1 MGVAHPLP
9 KTKGILSRIGEI
21 IVGTDREGREKKRD
35 AMSIPF
41 PEVIRQ
47 HILHRVSLEVADWWL
62 LVAEQPE
69 ILVGI
74 HVVVA
79 YGQRQ
84 VIRNAIVFNHEGKII
99 HLIFVPHL
107 SLNRLKL
114 VINGRLCARSQTA

>member
-1 MGVAHPLP
+1 
-9 KTKGILSRIGEI
+9 
-21 IVGTDREGREKKRD
+21 
-35 AMSIPF
+35 MSIPF

-47 HILHRVSLEVADWWL
+47 HILHRVSLEVANGWL

-74 HVVVA
+74 HVVVT

-84 VIRNAIVFNHEGKII
+84 VIRDTIVFDHEGKII

-107 SLNRLKL
+107 SLDRLKL
-114 VINGRLCARSQTA
+114 VINGWLCARSQTA